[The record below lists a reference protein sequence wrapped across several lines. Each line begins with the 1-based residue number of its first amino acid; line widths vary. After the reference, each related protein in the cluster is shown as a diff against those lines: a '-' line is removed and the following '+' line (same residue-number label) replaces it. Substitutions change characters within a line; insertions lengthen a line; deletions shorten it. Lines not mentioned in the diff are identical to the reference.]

1 MAAGGLITSL
11 MLNEEYVVHVLG
23 FKRSTLNEGRYN
35 MKLQQEIFEAHLLAE
50 GWFSSGVD
58 WLKDKGVKGIDAIK
72 DKSYEVGD
80 AIKQY
85 GADIKGVVAG
95 LTAMVNDPEE
105 AKAYK
110 TGIFGSIRTWP
121 KSLGKQ
127 LIGMAKWMEER
138 SMPTFAKALR
148 KIVELI
154 QNLWKKATG
163 AAGWLGGVSMMAVGL
178 AVRYIEEEF
187 GVLEKAKAV
196 KSMLN
201 NPGEI
206 IDAIAGS
213 EAAEE
218 GIEQIQDFFAGKI
231 EEVIEGSDLY
241 KKIAGFLEEK
251 LGFLE
256 TIKEKFVN
264 AAQKIVGGAL
274 EQFAGPIAWIKKLVE
289 LFQSSSWVVSNLS
302 RMMTKISI

>member
-35 MKLQQEIFEAHLLAE
+35 MKFQQEIFEAHLLAE

-58 WLKDKGVKGIDAIK
+58 WLKDKGVKGINAIK
-72 DKSYEVGD
+72 DKSYEVGN

-85 GADIKGVVAG
+85 GADIKGVVVG

-127 LIGMAKWMEER
+127 LLGMAKWMEDR

-154 QNLWKKATG
+154 QTLWKKASG
-163 AAGWLGGVSMMAVGL
+163 AGGWLGGVSMMAVGL

-196 KSMLN
+196 KSMLF
-201 NPGEI
+201 NPSEI
-206 IDAIAGS
+206 IDDIAGS
-213 EAAEE
+213 EAVEE

-231 EEVIEGSDLY
+231 DEVAEGSDLY
-241 KKIAGFLEEK
+241 KKISGFLKEK

-256 TIKEKFVN
+256 TIKEKFIN
-264 AAQKIVGGAL
+264 AAQGIVGGAL
-274 EQFAGPIAWIKKLVE
+274 EQFAGPVAWIKKLVE

-302 RMMTKISI
+302 KMMTKISI

>member
-35 MKLQQEIFEAHLLAE
+35 MGLQQEIFEAHLLAE

-72 DKSYEVGD
+72 DKSYEVGN

-105 AKAYK
+105 AKEYK

-138 SMPTFAKALR
+138 NMPTFAKALR
-148 KIVELI
+148 KIVELVGS
-154 QNLWKKATG
+154 LWKKATG

-196 KSMLN
+196 KSMLS

-218 GIEQIQDFFAGKI
+218 GIEQIQDFFAGNI
-231 EEVIEGSDLY
+231 SEVIEGSDLY

-289 LFQSSSWVVSNLS
+289 LFQSSNWVVSNLS

>member
-23 FKRSTLNEGRYN
+23 FKRNTLNEGRYN
-35 MKLQQEIFEAHLLAE
+35 MGLQQEIFEAHLLAE

-218 GIEQIQDFFAGKI
+218 GIEQIQDFFAGNI
-231 EEVIEGSDLY
+231 SEVIEGSDLY

-289 LFQSSSWVVSNLS
+289 LFQSSNWVVSNLS